1 MLLSALLLWESTEAA
16 VAVFL
21 LELQIVVEW
30 SVAEVLALACSCAGL
45 ELRKEVEL
53 QPLKRS
59 AARPGRRKLSAFGR
73 GCTSPNWGAD
83 SRLLWTDFELQ
94 TVKPP
99 RAIPTGLYDRSATTD
114 VPPPTRSPRPPIH
127 DAPYSEP
134 PWRRR
139 RCPHRHAWQ
148 VSLPVTWLSS
158 QCAFSRAPKGC
169 PPGALGNQS
178 LVEAAAN
185 IFAASSAAGV
195 PLVSDIRSEICW
207 RRVGLV
213 SWSDSMWMGA
223 ARQ

>member
-30 SVAEVLALACSCAGL
+30 SAAEVLALACSCAGL

-99 RAIPTGLYDRSATTD
+99 RAIPTGLYDPQQPTT
-114 VPPPTRSPRPPIH
+114 PP
-127 DAPYSEP
+127 
-134 PWRRR
+134 
-139 RCPHRHAWQ
+139 HAF
-148 VSLPVTWLSS
+148 LSTPDS
-158 QCAFSRAPKGC
+158 QCALLRTS
-169 PPGALGNQS
+169 
-178 LVEAAAN
+178 VEAAAVPPP
-185 IFAASSAAGV
+185 ACMASQSPRDV
-195 PLVSDIRSEICW
+195 VVIPVRLFPSSEGLPS
-207 RRVGLV
+207 RRIG
-213 SWSDSMWMGA
+213 
-223 ARQ
+223 